1 MGRMEIKTKQNKMD
15 DLLEI
20 IKKSD
25 DEVDFYLSDT
35 SVEKFRKDIKYL
47 VKKYSNKEILR
58 LAIKRLSELADGNPE
73 T

>member
-1 MGRMEIKTKQNKMD
+1 MD

-35 SVEKFRKDIKYL
+35 SVEKFREDIKYL
-47 VKKYSNKEILR
+47 VKKYSDKEILR
-58 LAIKRLSELADGNPE
+58 LVIKRLSELADGN
-73 T
+73 

>member
-1 MGRMEIKTKQNKMD
+1 MD

>member
-1 MGRMEIKTKQNKMD
+1 MD

-35 SVEKFRKDIKYL
+35 SVEKFREDIKYL
-47 VKKYSNKEILR
+47 VKKYSDKEILR
-58 LAIKRLSELADGNPE
+58 LAIKRLSELADGN
-73 T
+73 